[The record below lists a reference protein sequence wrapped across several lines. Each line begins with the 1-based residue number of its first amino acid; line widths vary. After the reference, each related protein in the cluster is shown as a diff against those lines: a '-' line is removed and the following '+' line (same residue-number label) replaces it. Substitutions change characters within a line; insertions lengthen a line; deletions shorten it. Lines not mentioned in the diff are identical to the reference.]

1 MPHLLQMSAATSSAP
16 GAQAARSAAQD
27 AQPHSDAQPSLP
39 AHNTY
44 SYALPKSAP
53 LNNIGSAE
61 GSNGLVGAPGAEEGP
76 PGPLGKRRRI
86 SSSK

>member
-1 MPHLLQMSAATSSAP
+1 MQMHAATSSAP

-27 AQPHSDAQPSLP
+27 AQPSLP

-44 SYALPKSAP
+44 SYGLPKSAP

-61 GSNGLVGAPGAEEGP
+61 GSNGLVGGPGAEEAP
-76 PGPLGKRRRI
+76 PGPLGKRRRV
-86 SSSK
+86 SSSR